1 MLKQSITWQKEDET
15 VNIYILQGAYRR
27 LVSICFFKAF
37 TLSSLNFRILLFLST
52 IPLESSFFCLSLTSI
67 QKIFWFDQ
75 AKFLVHFRYNI
86 DQMVLSLI
94 NISNWVIYDELYHK
108 WIEKYVL
115 FCCNEFWMKT
125 FEKRVIILQSFDP
138 RKTDFEFF
146 GFISGS
152 SLITNISK
160 RSTYIRQRTRI
171 IKLYWNLVKVLVIK
185 KQV

>member
-125 FEKRVIILQSFDP
+125 FRKKGHNFTVIWSTKNWFWILRIYSWQQLNYKYFKKKHIH
-138 RKTDFEFF
+138 KTK
-146 GFISGS
+146 
-152 SLITNISK
+152 NK
-160 RSTYIRQRTRI
+160 
-171 IKLYWNLVKVLVIK
+171 NN
-185 KQV
+185 